1 MSVTSALFIVFA
13 IWVVTGL
20 LTGIA
25 MGRRGHSWFGWTVIG
40 CVLGPLVIPVALSS
54 AGRPHDAPA
63 IRLAPGEAGSGSH
76 QVIVG
81 IDGSA
86 ESLAAVQSAIDLL
99 GDDIGVFTLAAVVDI
114 DTARPDG
121 TGEDQ
126 RQAQAALAEA
136 AQVAYE
142 KLGRAAETILLTGA
156 PAPAL
161 LGHATATG
169 AELLAIASRGRGAS
183 RRLLGSVATQ
193 LAANAP
199 VPVLVVGRHD
209 RPEAGQPA

>member
-1 MSVTSALFIVFA
+1 VTTALFIVFA

-20 LTGIA
+20 LTGVA

-54 AGRPHDAPA
+54 VGRPHDAPA
-63 IRLAPGEAGSGSH
+63 IRLARGDVGSGRLR
-76 QVIVG
+76 VIVG

-86 ESLAAVQSAIDLL
+86 ESLVAMQSAIDLL
-99 GDDIGVFTLAAVVDI
+99 GDEIGGFTLAAVVDI
-114 DTARPDG
+114 DAARPDG
-121 TGEDQ
+121 TGADQ
-126 RQAQAALAEA
+126 RHAQTALAEA
-136 AQVAYE
+136 AQVADE

-156 PAPAL
+156 PAAVL
-161 LGHATATG
+161 VGHATATG
-169 AELLAIASRGRGAS
+169 ANLLAIGSRGRGAS

-199 VPVLVVGRHD
+199 VPVLVVGRQD
-209 RPEAGQPA
+209 RPEAGPSA

>member
-13 IWVVTGL
+13 IWVVIGL

-169 AELLAIASRGRGAS
+169 AELLAIGSRGRGAS

-209 RPEAGQPA
+209 RPEAGQSA